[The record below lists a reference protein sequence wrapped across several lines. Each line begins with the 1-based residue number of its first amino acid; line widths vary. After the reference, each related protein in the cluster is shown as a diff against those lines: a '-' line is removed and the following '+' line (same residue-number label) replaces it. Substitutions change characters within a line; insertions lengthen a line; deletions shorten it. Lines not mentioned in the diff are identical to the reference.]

1 MVADTVAAYD
11 MSTPSA
17 VWQWLTA
24 ASHYRGD
31 DGVPAR
37 LLEHASI
44 SFEAIAI
51 AAAITVPLGVIL
63 GHFRRFGVVITLI
76 ANASRAIPV
85 IGVLILL
92 AVGPLGV
99 GRNTAIVALLIFAI
113 PPILTNTY
121 TGVRYVDDDIRE
133 SAVGMGM
140 NTRQVILRG
149 EIPLALPLIAAGFR
163 LAAIQVWAT
172 ATLAAIVGSGGLGQ
186 FIVVGFGTQDNGQLY
201 GGVIYVAL
209 TAVLLEA
216 AFAMVE
222 RWLRRRLAQ
231 SRPVTLAEPDEPAAR
246 TVVTA

>member
-1 MVADTVAAYD
+1 
-11 MSTPSA
+11 MSTWSA
-17 VWQWLTA
+17 VWDWLTA
-24 ASHYRGD
+24 AGHYRGP
-31 DGVPAR
+31 DGVPHR
-37 LLEHASI
+37 LLEHAGI

-51 AAAITVPLGVIL
+51 AAAISLPLGIVT
-63 GHFRRFGVVITLI
+63 GHVRRFGGVVTVI

-85 IGVLILL
+85 IGVLIIL

-99 GRNTAIVALLIFAI
+99 GRDTAVVALVIFAI

-121 TGVRYVDDDIRE
+121 TGVRNVDDDVRE

-140 NTRQVILRG
+140 NNRQVMLRA

-186 FIVVGFGTQDNGQLY
+186 FIVVGYGLQDYGQLY
-201 GGVIYVAL
+201 GGVIYIGL
-209 TAVLLEA
+209 TAVLLEG
-216 AFAMVE
+216 AFAMIE
-222 RWLRRRLAQ
+222 RWLGRRLGQ
-231 SRPVTLAEPDEPAAR
+231 SRPVVLADVGEPAAQ

>member
-1 MVADTVAAYD
+1 
-11 MSTPSA
+11 MSTPNA
-17 VWQWLTA
+17 VWDWLTT
-24 ASHYRGD
+24 ASNYQGD

-63 GHFRRFGVVITLI
+63 GHVRRLGILVTLV

-99 GRNTAIVALLIFAI
+99 GRNTAIVALVIFAI

-121 TGVRYVDDDIRE
+121 TGVRNVDADIRE

-140 NTRQVILRG
+140 NTRQVILRA
-149 EIPLALPLIAAGFR
+149 EFPLALPLIAAGFR

-186 FIVVGFGTQDNGQLY
+186 FIVVGFGTQDHGELY
-201 GGVIYVAL
+201 GGVFYIAL
-209 TAVLLEA
+209 TATLLEGA
-216 AFAMVE
+216 LAMVE
-222 RWLRRRLAQ
+222 RWLRRRLGQ
-231 SRPVTLAEPDEPAAR
+231 SHPVTLAEPDEPAAR